1 MDDEIFEVTIEALV
15 ASPIH
20 AYEGRP
26 SDGPRESV
34 GDARES
40 IEVRAGLGVVGD
52 RYFGRPAHV
61 KASVTV
67 MDAGSL
73 DHVADV
79 VGLDAPLDPTRAR
92 RNIVLRGGAG
102 GTTLGLDAWR
112 GLRFSLDSGNGPVEF
127 EAHRPANPCAWMD
140 VVYAPGAFQALRG
153 RGGMRCAP
161 LTDGVLMLGPAV
173 LRLHPQVPIAPAA
186 RPAPDP
192 RA

>member
-20 AYEGRP
+20 SYEGRP

-40 IEVRAGLGVVGD
+40 IELRAGLGVVGD

-67 MDAGSL
+67 MDADSL
-73 DHVADV
+73 DHVAGV
-79 VGLDAPLDPTRAR
+79 VGLDGPLDPTRAR
-92 RNIVLRGGAG
+92 RNIVLRGMDAG
-102 GTTLGLDAWR
+102 TMLGLDAWR
-112 GLRFSLDSGNGPVEF
+112 GRRFSLDSGQGAVEF

-161 LTDGVLMLGPAV
+161 LTDGFLTLGPAV
-173 LRLHPQVPIAPAA
+173 LRLHPSSP
-186 RPAPDP
+186 
-192 RA
+192 

>member
-15 ASPIH
+15 ASAIH
-20 AYEGRP
+20 SYEGRP

-40 IEVRAGLGVVGD
+40 IELRAGLGVVGD

-67 MDAGSL
+67 MDAVSL
-73 DHVADV
+73 DHVADA
-79 VGLDAPLDPTRAR
+79 VGLNGPLDPTRAR
-92 RNIVLRGGAG
+92 RNIVLRGVDVGA
-102 GTTLGLDAWR
+102 TLDLDAWR
-112 GLRFSLDSGNGPVEF
+112 GRRFSLDSGSGPVEF

-140 VVYAPGAFQALRG
+140 IVYAPGAFQALRG

-161 LTDGVLMLGPAV
+161 LTDGILTLGPAV
-173 LRLHPQVPIAPAA
+173 LRLHPSSP
-186 RPAPDP
+186 
-192 RA
+192 

>member
-1 MDDEIFEVTIEALV
+1 MDDELFEVTIEALV

-20 AYEGRP
+20 SYEGRP
-26 SDGPRESV
+26 SDGPRESI
-34 GDARES
+34 GDAREV
-40 IEVRAGLGVVGD
+40 IELRAGLGVVGD
-52 RYFGRPAHV
+52 RYFGRPAHA

-79 VGLDAPLDPTRAR
+79 VGGLEAPLDPTRAR
-92 RNIVLRGGAG
+92 RNIVLRSVRPDAS
-102 GTTLGLDAWR
+102 LNLDGWR
-112 GLRFSLDSGNGPVEF
+112 GQRYSLDSGSGPVEF

-161 LTDGVLMLGPAV
+161 LTDGVLALGPAV
-173 LRLHPQVPIAPAA
+173 LRLHPIAS
-186 RPAPDP
+186 
-192 RA
+192 